1 MAGPLL
7 AQLFKTLF
15 KKLTK
20 DIFRYMQRTVEE
32 AHDFNMKLAINAK
45 TITSGLKYAL
55 ATGNWGEQK
64 KPCLLGQV
72 FLRF

>member
-1 MAGPLL
+1 
-7 AQLFKTLF
+7 
-15 KKLTK
+15 
-20 DIFRYMQRTVEE
+20 MQRTVEE

-64 KPCLLGQV
+64 KSHV
-72 FLRF
+72 F